1 MSKEIKIKL
10 DRQDSIPKALRDPEN
25 YVSPTRRQSL
35 ITSPLKL
42 NEDRKDGIWRDPHS
56 ASVFGDNLYSASST
70 APRVRAYYPLNNLI
84 KPVTINQLTHCCTL
98 SIISSIYIFKVKPQ
112 LTVYSHSPT

>member
-10 DRQDSIPKALRDPEN
+10 DRQDSIPKALRDPDN

-42 NEDRKDGIWRDPHS
+42 NEDRKDGVWRDPHS

-70 APRVRAYYPLNNLI
+70 APRVRTSYPLNNAI
-84 KPVTINQLTHCCTL
+84 VVVARN
-98 SIISSIYIFKVKPQ
+98 
-112 LTVYSHSPT
+112 